1 MARFNMNN
9 WGKPE
14 NKLELGKTEMN
25 EASLK
30 QRDKRKK
37 TEYIHIADIIPN
49 PDNRLSMNTVDWLVQ
64 DIQRNGLLQPLV
76 VQQQEDGKY
85 MLYGGH
91 QRFEAIKQIQQLGK
105 WPKDNLVEV
114 KVIDMD
120 DMNVPDGV
128 SQKTREKMALRS
140 LNIQRDKTDADMM
153 VEIQDW
159 KEIYADLRANG
170 VEVYEFGTED
180 GEESFR
186 QQIKGVKT
194 QKLVAEQLGISP
206 AQVAKFDKV
215 QNQGS
220 EVLIDALKE
229 DKVSVAVAS
238 SLASKPVEEQEKI
251 VKEVLERKE
260 EGEKITGEDVVLAEE
275 RIERQKDSKHVEEQS
290 ENAEG
295 DYVSL
300 KDFKKHIK
308 PIEQKLK
315 ENSQGIVLDER
326 SYSLYLKHIKAIQNL
341 FEKAQ

>member
-25 EASLK
+25 EVSLK

-37 TEYIHIADIIPN
+37 TEYIHISDIIPN

-76 VQQQEDGKY
+76 VRQQEDGKY

-91 QRFEAIKQIQQLGK
+91 QRFEAVKQIQQLGK

-114 KVIDMD
+114 KVIDME

-128 SQKTREKMALRS
+128 SKKTREKMALRS
-140 LNIQRDKTDADMM
+140 LNIQRDKTDADIM

-170 VEVYEFGTED
+170 VEVYEFGTEE

-220 EVLIDALKE
+220 EALIDALKE
-229 DKVSVAVAS
+229 DRVSVAVAS
-238 SLASKPVEEQEKI
+238 SLASKPVEEQEQI
-251 VKEVLERKE
+251 VKEVLEKKE

-275 RIERQKDSKHVEEQS
+275 RIEKQKESKPVEQP

-315 ENSQGIVLDER
+315 ENSKGIVLDER